1 MNADTGIAAAPK
13 IAVIIP
19 CYKVTRH
26 VLGVLAA
33 IDGAVTAIY
42 CVDDACPDGSGTLIQ
57 NSSTDPRVSVLFH
70 TQNQGVGGAIKTGY
84 RAAIAD
90 GMDILVKVDGDG
102 QMDPGLLMD
111 FVAPIAEGSADY
123 TKGNRFWNLNH
134 IRRMPPLRRVGN
146 LLLSFM
152 TKASSGYWQVFDPT
166 NGYTAIHATVASHL
180 RLDAIS
186 DRYFFET
193 DMLFRLNTVRA
204 VVQDVAMDAH
214 YADESSNLRISSIL
228 GEFVFKHVRNT
239 VKRIGYN
246 YFLRDLSIAS
256 LELIAG
262 SALLIF
268 GGGFGL
274 YHWMH
279 SAAADSAT
287 PVGTIMIATVA
298 LISGLQ
304 FLLAFIG
311 FDIANVPR
319 QVLHRS
325 ITVNRALPPVQ

>member
-1 MNADTGIAAAPK
+1 MITPARQAASPK
-13 IAVIIP
+13 VAVIIP
-19 CYKVTRH
+19 CYRVTRH
-26 VLGVLAA
+26 VLDVLAR
-33 IDGAVTAIY
+33 IDAGVTAIY
-42 CVDDACPDGSGTLIQ
+42 CIDDACPDGSGTLIE
-57 NSSTDPRVSVLFH
+57 SSSHDPRVRVIFH
-70 TQNQGVGGAIKTGY
+70 PVNRGVGGAIKTGY

-111 FVAPIAEGSADY
+111 FVTPIAEGHADY
-123 TKGNRFWNLNH
+123 CKGNRFWNLGH
-134 IRRMPPLRRVGN
+134 IRRMPRLRRFGN
-146 LLLSFM
+146 LMLSFM

-166 NGYTAIHATVASHL
+166 NGYTAIHARVASHL
-180 RLDAIS
+180 PLESIS
-186 DRYFFET
+186 NRYFFET

-214 YADESSNLRISSIL
+214 YADETSNLRISRIL
-228 GEFVFKHVRNT
+228 GEFAFKHIRNT
-239 VKRIGYN
+239 LKRVGYN

-262 SALLIF
+262 LCLLGF
-268 GGGFGL
+268 GGCFGL
-274 YHWMH
+274 YHWIS
-279 SAAADSAT
+279 SAAADVAT
-287 PVGTIMIATVA
+287 PVGTIMLVMVS

-311 FDIANVPR
+311 FDIANAPR

-325 ITVNRALPPVQ
+325 IQVNRPARPVD

>member
-1 MNADTGIAAAPK
+1 MK

-26 VLGVLAA
+26 VMDVLAA
-33 IDGAVTAIY
+33 IEDAVAAIY
-42 CVDDACPDGSGTLIQ
+42 CVDDACPDGSGALIQ
-57 NSSTDPRVSVLFH
+57 SRTTDPRVTVLFH
-70 TQNQGVGGAIKTGY
+70 RQNRGVGGAMKTGY

-102 QMDPGLLMD
+102 QMDPSLLMD
-111 FVAPIAEGSADY
+111 FVAPIAEGKADY
-123 TKGNRFWNLNH
+123 TKGNRFWNLSH

-146 LLLSFM
+146 LMLSFM
-152 TKASSGYWQVFDPT
+152 TKASSGYWPVFDPT
-166 NGYTAIHATVASHL
+166 NGYTAIHARVASHL
-180 RLDAIS
+180 RLDAVS

-193 DMLFRLNTVRA
+193 DMLFRLNTIRA
-204 VVQDVAMDAH
+204 VVQDVAMDAR
-214 YADESSNLRISSIL
+214 YADETSNLRVSRIL
-228 GEFVFKHVRNT
+228 GEFAFKHVRNT
-239 VKRIGYN
+239 LKRIGYN

-262 SALLIF
+262 LGLLAF
-268 GGGFGL
+268 GSIFGL
-274 YHWMH
+274 YHWIA
-279 SAAADSAT
+279 SASADVTT
-287 PVGTIMIATVA
+287 PVGTIMIVMVA

-304 FLLAFIG
+304 FLLAFTG

-325 ITVNRALPPVQ
+325 IQVNRAASPLAQPL